1 MGDSGIEYG
10 MGRAQERSRTEPEST
25 GGPIRE
31 AVTQALEGYF
41 RQLNGYDCSGLY
53 RLVLTEVEV
62 PMLRAVMDYCVGNQT
77 RAAQLLGINRA
88 TLRKK
93 LRNYG
98 LDE

>member
-1 MGDSGIEYG
+1 MRRRD
-10 MGRAQERSRTEPEST
+10 AA
-25 GGPIRE
+25 GGPIRD
-31 AVTQALEGYF
+31 AVTEALDGYF

-62 PMLRAVMDYCVGNQT
+62 PMLQAVMDYCVGNQT

-93 LRNYG
+93 LRHYG
-98 LDE
+98 LDG